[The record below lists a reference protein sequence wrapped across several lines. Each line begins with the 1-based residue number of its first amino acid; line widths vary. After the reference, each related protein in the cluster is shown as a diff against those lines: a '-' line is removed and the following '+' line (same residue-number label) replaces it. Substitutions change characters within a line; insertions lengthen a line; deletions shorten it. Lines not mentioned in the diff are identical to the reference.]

1 MNRACKIRSRNLRER
16 SYDCHYHYRAIR
28 GNYRG
33 QQAKSKTVEHS
44 FDDVDNRADAVD
56 YISVIPFKRRLL
68 ETAWTNF
75 KAGEPRD
82 KDLRPAYDE
91 FCARQAHWLEDYA
104 LFRALKE
111 KYRASRCG

>member
-1 MNRACKIRSRNLRER
+1 MPSTLETQSLTGETN
-16 SYDCHYHYRAIR
+16 
-28 GNYRG
+28 
-33 QQAKSKTVEHS
+33 
-44 FDDVDNRADAVD
+44 
-56 YISVIPFKRRLL
+56 ISPLAGKPSGWFAARPVIPFKRRLL

-111 KYRASRCG
+111 KYRASRCGSKKRHL